1 MLGKSKFNSIEI
13 LISQILIDL
22 EISHKEFKK
31 IVNEKGKYGKMKKKK
46 KIRMMKSND
55 EIWIKWIQDN

>member
-46 KIRMMKSND
+46 KKIRMMKSND
-55 EIWIKWIQDN
+55 EIWIKWI

>member
-1 MLGKSKFNSIEI
+1 MK
-13 LISQILIDL
+13 
-22 EISHKEFKK
+22 KESM
-31 IVNEKGKYGKMKKKK
+31 EKWKKK